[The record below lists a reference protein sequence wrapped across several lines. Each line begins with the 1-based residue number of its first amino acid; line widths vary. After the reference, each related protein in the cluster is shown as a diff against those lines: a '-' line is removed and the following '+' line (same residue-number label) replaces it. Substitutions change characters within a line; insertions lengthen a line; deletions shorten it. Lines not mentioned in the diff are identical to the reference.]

1 MQLKTVTAVGC
12 IAVTLVACG
21 GGGGSGDIGLTT
33 PGESAPGG
41 STPGGTTTTA
51 STGVPASA
59 FQSVDS
65 FVAYVR
71 GLGSDETSEPLTLP
85 DGAAPTSDTTEP
97 TGA

>member
-1 MQLKTVTAVGC
+1 MQLRTVTAIGC
-12 IAVTLVACG
+12 VVVTLVACG
-21 GGGGSGDIGLTT
+21 GGGGSGDIGLANPGTTT
-33 PGESAPGG
+33 PGG
-41 STPGGTTTTA
+41 GGTTTTA

-65 FVAYVR
+65 FIAYVR